1 MYENIKNEIKK
12 SEKEVLMIRQ
22 KISIFLLKIKEE
34 EKYELQEY

>member
-12 SEKEVLMIRQ
+12 SEEEVLMIRQ